1 MKFFKSCTSWSSMKS
16 DEVYELFGDMSF
28 SYFYEKITLKDKR
41 YGGQMLKEINRDIS
55 SISHLFGVLFLPSF
69 LKKHS
74 RKLMKLAL
82 F

>member
-1 MKFFKSCTSWSSMKS
+1 MKS

-55 SISHLFGVLFLPSF
+55 PISHSIWCAICTFF
-69 LKKHS
+69 LKKAFKETYET
-74 RKLMKLAL
+74 RMKT
-82 F
+82 

>member
-1 MKFFKSCTSWSSMKS
+1 MKS

-55 SISHLFGVLFLPSF
+55 IINHFICHELSSKNIVVSL
-69 LKKHS
+69 
-74 RKLMKLAL
+74 
-82 F
+82 